1 MFERNFDV
9 LIKSLEQIENFDD
22 SNLLYDSPQ
31 DKHWFWS
38 SRLRWGFNI
47 FSNFD
52 KSLFVANGNT
62 EQSSL
67 SFRRLISLKNILES
81 HLRSLIRLKIFQH

>member
-31 DKHWFWS
+31 DKNWFWS
-38 SRLRWGFNI
+38 SRLR
-47 FSNFD
+47 
-52 KSLFVANGNT
+52 
-62 EQSSL
+62 
-67 SFRRLISLKNILES
+67 
-81 HLRSLIRLKIFQH
+81 